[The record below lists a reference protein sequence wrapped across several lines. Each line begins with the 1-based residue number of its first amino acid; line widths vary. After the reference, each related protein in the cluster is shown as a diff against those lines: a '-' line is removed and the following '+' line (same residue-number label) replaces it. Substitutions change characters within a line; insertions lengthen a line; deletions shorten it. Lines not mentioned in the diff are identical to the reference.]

1 MNLESQ
7 IRNIAKRAKGVVSVA
22 SQLST
27 EKKNALLH
35 TMAQSLLTSKEAI
48 HQANAKDLE
57 GGKKKGLSKALLDRL
72 TLTDDRIQQ
81 MAEGLEEVAALPD
94 PVGQIT
100 RSWDRPNGLHVQK
113 TRIPLGVILMIY
125 ESRPNVT
132 VDAAGLCLKAGNVVV
147 LRGGSEAIH
156 SNRIL
161 TKILRKACEEK
172 DISPDIIQIVSTT
185 KRQALKWLVQQN
197 KYIDLAIP
205 RGGEGLMKW
214 MGDHSKIP
222 FVKHDKGTCH
232 VYVDD
237 EALLEMAIDISFNS
251 KVQRPGVCNAMET
264 LLVHEKIAPKFLPPM
279 VKKFKEAGVTL
290 KGCPKTCSLIPG
302 LKRATEKDWPQ
313 EYLDLILSIKTVSS
327 TDEAIQHIR
336 KYGSSHTEVIVTES
350 ESTAKKFIHALD
362 SSMIGW
368 NCSTRFNDG
377 GQLGLGAEIGI
388 STTKLHAFGP
398 MGLEELT
405 AEKFVVLGKGQIRTR

>member
-27 EKKNALLH
+27 EKKNALLR
-35 TMAQSLLTSKEAI
+35 TMAQSLLTSKEPI

-161 TKILRKACEEK
+161 TKILREACEEK

-264 LLVHEKIAPKFLPPM
+264 LLVHEKIAPKFLPPWAKNS
-279 VKKFKEAGVTL
+279 KKPGVPPRDF
-290 KGCPKTCSLIPG
+290 PKTS
-302 LKRATEKDWPQ
+302 
-313 EYLDLILSIKTVSS
+313 
-327 TDEAIQHIR
+327 
-336 KYGSSHTEVIVTES
+336 
-350 ESTAKKFIHALD
+350 
-362 SSMIGW
+362 
-368 NCSTRFNDG
+368 
-377 GQLGLGAEIGI
+377 
-388 STTKLHAFGP
+388 
-398 MGLEELT
+398 
-405 AEKFVVLGKGQIRTR
+405 